1 MKRMSLLIVGTV
13 AFDAVETPH
22 GKVPRMLGGAA
33 TYAAVAASYFAS
45 VRLVAIVGEDY
56 TSRDHSIF
64 RGRPIDT
71 RGLERVAGRS
81 FFWSGKYSQ
90 DMNDRTTLD
99 TQLNVLAEFD
109 PKLPLEYRDSPF
121 VFLGN
126 IQPSLQLRVL
136 HQLRRKPRLV
146 ALDTMNYWI
155 EGALSDLRA
164 VLRHV
169 HVLLINDSEARQLS
183 GRHNLLQA
191 AARIQAMGPKAV
203 VIKRGE
209 HGATLFRGPHIFVA
223 PGLPLHRVCDPTGAG
238 DSFAG
243 GFMGSL
249 TASGKIDDLSLRRAM
264 IHGSVMGS
272 FAVEKFGLER
282 LRRLTRKQIH
292 ARAKKFHHIT
302 RFTL

>member
-1 MKRMSLLIVGTV
+1 MSLLVVGTV

-22 GKVPRMLGGAA
+22 GKVARMLGGAA
-33 TYAAVAASYFAS
+33 TYAAVAASYFAP
-45 VRLVAIVGEDY
+45 VRLVAVVGEDF
-56 TSRDHSIF
+56 TARDHSIF

-71 RGLERVAGRS
+71 SGLEHVPGRS
-81 FFWSGKYSQ
+81 FFWSGKYTP

-99 TQLNVLAEFD
+99 TQLNVLADFD
-109 PKLPLEYRDSPF
+109 PKLPEAYRDSPF

-136 HQLRRKPRLV
+136 RQLRRKPRLV
-146 ALDTMNYWI
+146 AMDTMNYWI

-169 HVLLINDSEARQLS
+169 HVLVINDSEARQLS
-183 GRHNLLQA
+183 GRHNLVQA
-191 AARIQAMGPKAV
+191 AARIQTMGPKAV

-209 HGATLFRGPHIFVA
+209 HGATLFRGHQVFAA
-223 PGLPLHRVCDPTGAG
+223 PAMPLHHVCDPTGAG

-249 TASGKIDDLSLRRAM
+249 TAAGKVDDASLRRAM

-292 ARAKKFHHIT
+292 ARAQRFHNIT